1 MDKKAK
7 NKFLIIV
14 VLLTILEIITLILDL
29 PWEIKGAVFILLNV
43 FLAYN
48 IFQVIHMM
56 DLTNEQTIKLAT
68 TKAIT
73 ATNKA
78 VNTLPVGVIAYDES
92 YHLKW
97 ANPYALLQLGE
108 SEFLSTSEGISQLIS
123 ISQKNKPWV
132 FYEEQYYQI
141 AHDEKNGLL
150 YFQDVTRENDLLEKN
165 RQARLVVGIISLD
178 NYDDATDKMD
188 EKQVSYLNS
197 FLTTYISDWMN
208 DHRIF
213 YKRINSERY
222 FFSCQYEALEIMIE
236 KKFDL
241 LDIIRKATS
250 EEDIPI
256 TVSMGVAYGAGNSAK
271 IGKAA
276 QNNLDMALVRGGD
289 QVVLTQEGQEG
300 KPQYFG
306 GKTSS
311 NIKRTRV
318 RSRAIGTAL
327 GELLEDSDAIFIM
340 VHNYPDM
347 DAIGSAVG
355 VATLA
360 RFHEKQAWI
369 VLDPKKMIPDVEK
382 ALKEIRKYPELA
394 QLIITP
400 QEALQRKSKNS
411 LLVMVDY
418 NRPSLSI
425 SPEVSQDFEKIVII
439 DHHRRGEEFPKQPL
453 LVYLE
458 SSASSA
464 SELVAELIDFASNR
478 KKQLTKIE
486 ATLLYS
492 GMVVDT
498 KSFKVRTTSKT
509 FDVASYL
516 KGKGADLG
524 LVEYL
529 LSSDLASYLEMSRL
543 ISKSEYLSKS
553 VVLVCG
559 SETHEYDPVTS
570 AKAAD
575 TLLGLQDIHAS
586 FVITKRTDGQIGISA
601 RSDGSINVQVI
612 MEDLGGGGH
621 FTNAA
626 VQLTSTVS
634 EAREKL
640 IQAIEKNEKENE

>member
-141 AHDEKNGLL
+141 THDEKNGLL

-241 LDIIRKATS
+241 LDIIRKATG

-340 VHNYPDM
+340 GHNYPDM